1 MKIEKLSKDNIKE
14 FIRDIKLDEFNELEK
29 NINKSEIYGIKKDDI
44 FCLGFDSL
52 SLVDTIA
59 ILYSNPKLS
68 FEDFYECIDFLNKS
82 LVVEN
87 HLIIE
92 VYDKKY
98 MDLLEDKYRCKDIR
112 VNLTLDNTSVD
123 VNEKNTL
130 KEEFIDVEMKSIKY
144 GFSKNMIL
152 CNLIKQNIQDEKLI
166 NELHDYF
173 TNMNVNSVNFIIYPD
188 NLDYFINLGYKC
200 YSRSYVIRND
210 LF

>member
-59 ILYSNPKLS
+59 ILCSNPKLS
-68 FEDFYECIDFLNKS
+68 SEDFYECIDFLNKS